1 MFYRCQHG
9 VHARLQI
16 FSLKIKSPNE
26 RQAKLKK
33 KVPKMKVLMYM
44 MNTQNTCS
52 ASFVA
57 CTNEILRDSVYMK
70 MAKTQ
75 QKNSCATNR
84 TYRNIPEPHSS
95 ENRGNEVNRQRVF
108 CLRLFR

>member
-1 MFYRCQHG
+1 M
-9 VHARLQI
+9 QI

-44 MNTQNTCS
+44 MNTQNACS

-57 CTNEILRDSVYMK
+57 CTNEIFRDSVYMK
-70 MAKTQ
+70 KVKTQ
-75 QKNSCATNR
+75 QKYSCAIKR
-84 TYRNIPEPHSS
+84 TYRNISEPHSG